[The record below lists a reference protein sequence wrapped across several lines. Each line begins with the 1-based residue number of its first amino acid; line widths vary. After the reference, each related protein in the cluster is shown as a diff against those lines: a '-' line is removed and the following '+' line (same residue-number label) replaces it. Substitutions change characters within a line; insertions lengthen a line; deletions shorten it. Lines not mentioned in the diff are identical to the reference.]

1 MDTVTLRV
9 FTKSFHEIKD
19 AVQCGGKK
27 VLIDE
32 KTRFELCG
40 VVVARGT
47 RGEKQG
53 FYRRK

>member
-9 FTKSFHEIKD
+9 FVSSFHDIKD
-19 AVQCGGKK
+19 AIQCGDKR
-27 VLIDE
+27 VPIDE